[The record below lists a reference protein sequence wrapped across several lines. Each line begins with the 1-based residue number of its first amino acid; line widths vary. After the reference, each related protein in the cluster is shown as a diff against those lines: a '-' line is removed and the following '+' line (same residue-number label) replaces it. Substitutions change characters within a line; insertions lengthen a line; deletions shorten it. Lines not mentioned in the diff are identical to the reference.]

1 MSIQS
6 SKIIRNLL
14 LCLLIVG
21 GFSAY
26 NLYRESQQ
34 AQMLAEYR
42 RATISEGRAVLEQTL
57 RERGLVQFR
66 GVVHNALLEEKQ
78 ALQGKVEQ
86 CFPVNVDTSLVC
98 EQAIVE
104 VVDLHHCRK
113 LSKDSDCRSGGQ
125 IVISLTN
132 SEIDEIFI
140 SFHLL
145 DAGQGDFT
153 ITIPEKESLQRE
165 LQQVFKQFVD
175 EPKLAERHQLNDLMF
190 RLFMNAKAS
199 ESDQQLGQHFLKT
212 LLGAVHHQL
221 LAANVFR

>member
-1 MSIQS
+1 MSPRFT
-6 SKIIRNLL
+6 KTMRNLL

-21 GFSAY
+21 GVSAY
-26 NLYRESQQ
+26 SRYQESQQ
-34 AQMLAEYR
+34 VQMLAAHR
-42 RATISEGRAVLEQTL
+42 RATVSEGQAAIKQTL
-57 RERGLVQFR
+57 GERGLVQFH
-66 GVVHNALLEEKQ
+66 GVVHNPLPEDEQLLEGN
-78 ALQGKVEQ
+78 AEQ
-86 CFPVNVDTSLVC
+86 CFPVNIDTSLAC

-132 SEIDEIFI
+132 SRIDEIFI

-145 DAGQGDFT
+145 DTGQGDFI
-153 ITIPEKESLQRE
+153 ITMPEKESLQRE
-165 LQQVFKQFVD
+165 LQQVFRQFVD
-175 EPKLAERHQLNDLMF
+175 EPRLADRNQLNDLMF

-199 ESDQQLGQHFLKT
+199 NFDERLGQHFLKT